1 MTGGGSLTF
10 IGNATCLL
18 RLGPFTLLTDPNF
31 LHAGQRAYL
40 GYGLWSKRLED
51 PAMTV
56 AELPALD
63 AIVLS
68 HLHGDHWDRVAQKE
82 LDRSVPVMTTAR
94 AARTLERRGFQSYG
108 LATWQSRE
116 LASGAWTLRIT
127 ALPGRHGPVGA
138 HRLLPPVM
146 GSMLELEDDG
156 NVVLRVYVSGD
167 TLCVPELAAVAA
179 RYRDIDVGV
188 LHLGGTKLL
197 RLLTV
202 TMDGKQGATLVRTL
216 QPRQVVPVHV
226 DDYTV
231 FTSPLEDFVSALGDD
246 RGRLNVVGRGERA
259 HSAGTLTDR
268 TAAVPWAGPAD
279 RAAASASG
287 RGRRACRARR
297 CRCGPSSPPR

>member
-1 MTGGGSLTF
+1 MTGAGGSLTF

-31 LHAGQRAYL
+31 LPAGQRAYL
-40 GYGLWSKRLED
+40 GYGLWSKRLKD
-51 PAMTV
+51 PAMAV

-68 HLHGDHWDRVAQKE
+68 HLHGDHWDRVAQKQ
-82 LDRSVPVMTTAR
+82 LDPSTPVVTTTR
-94 AARTLERRGFQSYG
+94 AARTLERRGFDTVG

-116 LASGAWTLRIT
+116 LSSGTSTLRIT
-127 ALPGRHGPVGA
+127 AMPGRHGPVGV

-146 GSMLELEDDG
+146 GSMIELEEDG
-156 NVVLRVYVSGD
+156 SVVLRVYVSGD
-167 TLCVPELAAVAA
+167 TLCVPELAAVAR

-197 RLLTV
+197 RLLLV
-202 TMDGKQGATLVRTL
+202 TMDGKQGAELVRAL

-246 RGRLNVVGRGERA
+246 GGRLTVIGRGETG
-259 HSAGTLTDR
+259 SL
-268 TAAVPWAGPAD
+268 
-279 RAAASASG
+279 G
-287 RGRRACRARR
+287 RPGH
-297 CRCGPSSPPR
+297 